1 MSLTQWS
8 IFNKNCTILLA
19 SVVIGTMNLKQIFGR
34 NMRFYRYEKGLTQE
48 ELAEKVE
55 LNSSYISEIE
65 SGKYGPTFEKVE
77 LISRVLGIKAYLLF
91 QENENTHKR
100 LPNRV
105 DMK

>member
-1 MSLTQWS
+1 
-8 IFNKNCTILLA
+8 
-19 SVVIGTMNLKQIFGR
+19 
-34 NMRFYRYEKGLTQE
+34 MRFYRYEKGLTQE